1 MKENRAGRIHTLPAG
16 VPQPLAYPDMLEHRS
31 PEGTAIFT
39 LGVDAVPGNWRKKL
53 C

>member
-1 MKENRAGRIHTLPAG
+1 MEERVLGGDILSQP
-16 VPQPLAYPDMLEHRS
+16 VIPQPLAYPDMLEHRS

-39 LGVDAVPGNWRKKL
+39 LGVDSVPGNWRKKL